1 MCRELAALSGEV
13 RGQEKVQGYL
23 NLGFLQVFFFFNWF
37 IFLEEHVALLRLNLI
52 QEPEKLNIFVNT
64 PRMHVYCLL
73 VEIYLKFW
81 VYKAVG

>member
-1 MCRELAALSGEV
+1 M
-13 RGQEKVQGYL
+13 
-23 NLGFLQVFFFFNWF
+23 
-37 IFLEEHVALLRLNLI
+37 ALLRLNLI